1 MKLIINAD
9 DFGLSKSITD
19 GIIEALK
26 CGYITSTSLM
36 VNMPFAKYAIDEAIK
51 NNINCI
57 GLHVNLT
64 AGKPV
69 LKNSNLVDGN
79 GIFLYNKLQK
89 ENTKLTYEDV
99 YNEIMAQL
107 ELVRKYSNGKIKVD
121 HLDTHHYMFCNEI
134 IKEVVIDIAK
144 KLDIPVR
151 NETNITQNVKKPDEI
166 YTDFTMINVNVEK
179 LKEMCKNYSSKD
191 IVLELVTHCGY
202 VDEYTKSIT
211 SYIDRE
217 NELKVLKEAKY
228 LGIFDNIDL
237 INFSMI

>member
-19 GIIEALK
+19 GIIEGIK
-26 CGYITSTSLM
+26 DGYITSTSLM
-36 VNMPFAKYAIDEAIK
+36 VNMPFAKYAIDEAVK

-69 LKNSNLVDGN
+69 IENKNLVDEN
-79 GIFLYNKLQK
+79 GFFLHNKIQK
-89 ENTKLTYEDV
+89 ENSKLTYEDV
-99 YNEIMAQL
+99 YTEIIAQL
-107 ELVRKYSNGKIKVD
+107 ELVRKYSNGKIKID
-121 HLDTHHYMFCNEI
+121 HLDTHHYMFCNET
-134 IKEVVIDIAK
+134 IKKAVIDIAN

-151 NETNITQNVKKPDEI
+151 NESNITENVKKPDEI
-166 YTDFTMINVNVEK
+166 YTDFTMINVNIDK
-179 LKEMCKNYSSKD
+179 LKEMIKLYSYKN
-191 IVLELVTHCGY
+191 IVVELVAHVGY

-217 NELKVLKEAKY
+217 KELKVLKEAKKV
-228 LGIFDNIDL
+228 GIFNNIDL